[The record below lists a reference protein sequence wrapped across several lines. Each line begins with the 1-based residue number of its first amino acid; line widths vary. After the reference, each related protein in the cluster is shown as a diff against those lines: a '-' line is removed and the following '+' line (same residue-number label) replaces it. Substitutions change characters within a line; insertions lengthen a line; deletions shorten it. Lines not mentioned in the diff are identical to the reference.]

1 MTAAFKLWWAGLSLR
16 EQRMLL
22 VMFALLAICI
32 LWLGIIRPV
41 DNALSD
47 ARERHGRAVIQN
59 AQVAAKVEAVRDLR
73 RAVPPPLE
81 ADVATIVSQSASE
94 VGFVLGKIES
104 QGREKASLSIAS
116 ARPTAFFGWLQD
128 LERRGIFPETLRT
141 RANSDRT
148 LNIEAVL
155 RGRAAQ

>member
-1 MTAAFKLWWAGLSLR
+1 MTAAFKLWWTGLSLR
-16 EQRMLL
+16 EQRMML
-22 VMFALLAICI
+22 VMVALLAITI

-41 DNALSD
+41 DNALSS
-47 ARERHGRAVIQN
+47 AREHHGRAVVQN

-73 RAVPPPLE
+73 RTVPPALD
-81 ADVATIVSQSASE
+81 ADVATAIGQSASE
-94 VGFVLGKIES
+94 VGFVLGKIEA
-104 QGREKASLSIAS
+104 QGRDKASLSIAS

-128 LERRGIFPETLRT
+128 LERRGIFPETLRA

-148 LNIEAVL
+148 LNIEGVF

>member
-22 VMFALLAICI
+22 VMLALLAITI

-41 DNALSD
+41 DNALSG
-47 ARERHGRAVIQN
+47 ARERHGQAVIQN

-73 RAVPPPLE
+73 RSVPPPLE
-81 ADVATIVSQSASE
+81 ADVATIVGQSASE
-94 VGFVLGKIES
+94 VGFVLGKIEA
-104 QGREKASLSIAS
+104 QGRDRVGISIAS

-128 LERRGIFPETLRT
+128 LERRGIFPETLRA

-148 LNIEAVL
+148 LNIEGVF
-155 RGRAAQ
+155 RGRAER